1 MHVEFGFS
9 ADYSNGNVM
18 QDVQK
23 MALELRKEQPVL
35 ELFILGLISVQA
47 MFPRK

>member
-9 ADYSNGNVM
+9 VDYSNGNVM

-23 MALELRKEQPVL
+23 MALELREEQPVL
-35 ELFILGLISVQA
+35 ELFILRLISVQV
-47 MFPRK
+47 MFLRK